1 MTLRSLPQRA
11 DAWLL
16 AAPTV
21 VRRSLF
27 ALTLVAIVAQSL
39 PHVPR
44 VVVDYS
50 RVPLLAGITQPE
62 TYGTDTIADMY
73 EARVVLHDP
82 RDMYTKRG
90 VEQTPLEAATWS
102 KAQSAPYPPL
112 MLLTEA
118 ALLWIGQACGIGF
131 YGMLILLAIAF
142 LAMSAWYF
150 SHTRWY
156 VFPLLYL
163 NFTYLAQRFVFVQDG
178 SYLLVLVTVTAALLV
193 ARTRAALA
201 HVLMAIAIDF
211 KFSPLYYV
219 TNIFGMKRRIAALFA
234 LLVVCGVILPL
245 FLWRGYFDILRFNEG
260 LKGHRSGAIV
270 ALACAVPFAALL
282 WFVER
287 RAPFDLE
294 DRVGWSMVP
303 FGMFLALK
311 MNAPRHL
318 LIALLIPDK
327 RGWRNGVAAFALG
340 LNAAFPSVVPL
351 GPDLTIVTTLL
362 FLVLVLIVHSRP
374 RRSSPAWQVRSTS

>member
-1 MTLRSLPQRA
+1 MTPRSFFERA

-16 AAPTV
+16 ATPPL
-21 VRRSLF
+21 VRRSIF
-27 ALTLVAIVAQSL
+27 AMSFAAIVAQSL

-62 TYGTDTIADMY
+62 TYGTDTIADTY

-112 MLLTEA
+112 LLLTEA
-118 ALLWIGQACGIGF
+118 AMSWIGDAVGIGF
-131 YGMLILLAIAF
+131 YGMVIVLAIAF

-150 SHTRWY
+150 SGTRWY
-156 VFPLLYL
+156 LFPLLYL
-163 NFTYLAQRFVFVQDG
+163 NFGYLAERFVFVQDG

-193 ARTRAALA
+193 ARTRATLT
-201 HVLMAIAIDF
+201 HVLMAIAISL

-219 TNIFGMKRRIAALFA
+219 TNVFDMKRRTAALFT
-234 LLVVCGVILPL
+234 LLIVCGVILP
-245 FLWRGYFDILRFNEG
+245 FFVWEGYYEILRFNSG
-260 LKGHRSGAIV
+260 LKGHRS
-270 ALACAVPFAALL
+270 ALVIGIACGIAFTALL
-282 WFVER
+282 WHVER
-287 RAPFDLE
+287 SAPFDLE

-303 FGMFLALK
+303 FGMFLAIK

-318 LIALLIPDK
+318 LLALLIPDK
-327 RGWRNGVAAFALG
+327 RGWRNGVAAIALA
-340 LNAAFPSVVPL
+340 LNAAFPSVVSL
-351 GPDLTIVTTLL
+351 GSLLPTATTLA
-362 FLVLVLIVHSRP
+362 FLILVAHA
-374 RRSSPAWQVRSTS
+374 RRVRKVRSRS